1 MVMST
6 NIASLFEHAASQWG
20 LITSAQALRI
30 GVSRTQLN
38 RMASDGRLELVSYGV
53 YRATMGDE
61 TSHAAIKAAWLSLY
75 PKRFAYER
83 LHDSPNDAVVTGRTA
98 VCMYGYGDL
107 YESPYCFIVQ
117 KGKRSTRK
125 DIELIHAPIDEQ
137 DVSREFGIPVATP
150 ERAVADLVRLHED
163 PSLIDDVMAD
173 AAREGHIF
181 DKERLSELL
190 SPLAKDNGYEAKDG
204 DSFAS
209 ELIDRN
215 ATGIVTESLADKMA
229 RAIAASRHLER
240 VRQALAEATL
250 QGHATKSIREYA
262 GCLDL
267 SAICQASTTLNSLQ
281 PFFKTTELLSQLV
294 QPCAENLHRAI
305 DGKQSGKQEKE
316 GK

>member
-1 MVMST
+1 MAMST

-61 TSHAAIKAAWLSLY
+61 TSNAAIKAAWLSLY

-125 DIELIHAPIDEQ
+125 DIELVHAPIDER
-137 DVSREFGIPVATP
+137 DVSRKFGIPVATP
-150 ERAVADLVRLHED
+150 ERAVTDLVRLHED

-173 AAREGHIF
+173 AAREGHIS

-190 SPLAKDNGYEAKDG
+190 SPLAKENGYEVKDG

-240 VRQALAEATL
+240 VRQALAEALFQDHETYSNRKCS
-250 QGHATKSIREYA
+250 GS
-262 GCLDL
+262 LDL
-267 SAICQASTTLNSLQ
+267 SAIGQAAEALNTLR
-281 PFFKTTELLSQLV
+281 PFFEASERLSRLARFSCKSPYRTV
-294 QPCAENLHRAI
+294 DDKPPG
-305 DGKQSGKQEKE
+305 GKRE
-316 GK
+316 